1 MKLRSLLAA
10 ACAATFALGS
20 AFAAGDGWSND
31 FAAAKKLAAEG
42 KKDLLID
49 FTGSDWCGWCIKLNE
64 EVFQHDA
71 FKSGVKDKFV
81 LVELDYPKDPSKLS
95 DATRAQNEKLQEQ
108 YAVQGF
114 PTILLCDADG
124 KPFARTGYQ
133 AGGPEKYVA
142 HLDELR
148 GRKEVRDKAFAAAAQ
163 AKGVDKAKA
172 LITALDA
179 MELEEAAITHFYAE
193 VIEQIKTADPQDET
207 GYAAKLAA
215 KAQFAKFEEE
225 LNGFAAKQD
234 TEGAL
239 AFVDKSLASDKF
251 QGEAKQRV
259 IATKAMILAHLQ
271 KFDDAIRILDDAKAA
286 APDSEIAGQLDGFKS
301 QLEKAKEEA
310 AGAEAEKSAE

>member
-20 AFAAGDGWSND
+20 TFAGGEGWSHD

-42 KKDLLID
+42 KKDLLLD

-95 DATRAQNEKLQEQ
+95 DATRAQNEELQGR

-148 GRKEVRDKAFAAAAQ
+148 GRKEARDKSFAAADQ
-163 AKGVDKAKA
+163 AEGVAKAKA
-172 LITALDA
+172 LIAALDA
-179 MELEEAAITHFYAE
+179 MELEDTAVAQFYPDVVE
-193 VIEQIKTADPQDET
+193 RIKAADPKDET

-234 TEGAL
+234 SEGAL
-239 AFVDKSLASDKF
+239 AFVDKSLASGKF
-251 QGEAKQRV
+251 EGEAKQRV

-271 KFDDAIRILDDAKAA
+271 KFDDAIRILDEARAA

-301 QLEKAKEEA
+301 QLEKAKEQA
-310 AGAEAEKSAE
+310 AGAEADKPAE